1 MGRRDDRGGGRLV
14 SERIFTP
21 AEVDALLPRLSAL
34 VETMIDRHRVAS
46 ALARE
51 LRADQERIQVAGG
64 SRIDQAEWKARAERL
79 DGLGIEVRAAV
90 EAIGELGG
98 VVKDLEMGL
107 VDFPGRVPE
116 VMGETTVNL
125 CWKHGETAVRF
136 WHGFD
141 EGYASRKPLP

>member
-1 MGRRDDRGGGRLV
+1 M
-14 SERIFTP
+14 SERMFTP
-21 AEVDALLPRLSAL
+21 AEVDALLPRLTEI
-34 VETMIDRHRVAS
+34 VEAMIDRHRQAS
-46 ALARE
+46 ALA
-51 LRADQERIQVAGG
+51 LDIRAAQERIQNAGG
-64 SRIDQAEWKARAERL
+64 SRIDQSEWKARAERL

-90 EAIGELGG
+90 ESIAEMGG
-98 VVKDLEMGL
+98 SVKDLEIGL

-116 VMGETTVNL
+116 VMGDTPVNL

>member
-1 MGRRDDRGGGRLV
+1 VGRRDDRGGGRLV

-79 DGLGIEVRAAV
+79 DGLGIEVRAAL

-98 VVKDLEMGL
+98 AVKDLEMGL
-107 VDFPGRVPE
+107 VDFPGRVPD

>member
-1 MGRRDDRGGGRLV
+1 V

-21 AEVDALLPRLSAL
+21 AEVDALLPRLSTL

-51 LRADQERIQVAGG
+51 LRADQERIQVSGG

-125 CWKHGETAVRF
+125 CWKPGETAVGF

>member
-1 MGRRDDRGGGRLV
+1 
-14 SERIFTP
+14 
-21 AEVDALLPRLSAL
+21 
-34 VETMIDRHRVAS
+34 VES
-46 ALARE
+46 
-51 LRADQERIQVAGG
+51 
-64 SRIDQAEWKARAERL
+64 
-79 DGLGIEVRAAV
+79 
-90 EAIGELGG
+90 IGELGG

-116 VMGETTVNL
+116 AMGETTVNL

>member
-1 MGRRDDRGGGRLV
+1 MSDRD
-14 SERIFTP
+14 RIFTP
-21 AEVDALLPRLSAL
+21 AEVDALLPRLSGI
-34 VETMIDRHRVAS
+34 VDTMIDRHRQAS

-51 LRADQERIQVAGG
+51 IRAAQERIQTAGG
-64 SRIDQAEWKARAERL
+64 SRIDQSEWKARAERL

-98 VVKDLEMGL
+98 TVKDLEMGL

-116 VMGETTVNL
+116 VMGDAPVNL

-141 EGYASRKPLP
+141 EGYANRKPLP

>member
-1 MGRRDDRGGGRLV
+1 MSDGPRM
-14 SERIFTP
+14 FTP
-21 AEVDALLPRLSAL
+21 AEIDALLPRLAGI
-34 VETMIDRHRVAS
+34 VETMIDRHRQAS

-51 LRADQERIQVAGG
+51 IRAAQERIQTAGG
-64 SRIDQAEWKARAERL
+64 SRIDQSEWKARAERL

-90 EAIGELGG
+90 DAIVQLGG
-98 VVKDLEMGL
+98 TVKDLEMGL

-116 VMGETTVNL
+116 VMGGIPVNL

-141 EGYASRKPLP
+141 EGYANRKPLP